1 MIGIIGDELDS
12 LSIIESISKKYPQI
26 NIYFSKMNTKEE
38 EKIKT
43 LKSKNCKIIILSK
56 TSKKLRENYEDIF
69 FVSIERKIKQDFF
82 LFPEDLICK
91 ALITNNINKIEEIF
105 KKIEISKS
113 KKILLK
119 SPKLLWIKSLI
130 KKRYNNE
137 IISINDILLEEISK
151 IIKDNNLNPQ
161 ENGIRSMIM

>member
-12 LSIIESISKKYPQI
+12 LSIIESISKRYPQI

-38 EKIKT
+38 EKIKV
-43 LKSKNCKIIILSK
+43 LKSKKCKIIILSK
-56 TSKKLRENYEDIF
+56 TSKKLKENYEDIF

-105 KKIEISKS
+105 KKIEISKN